1 MREPP
6 KSSRHNQKS
15 SKHQREH
22 RDHREQNRNQHEC
35 RQQQHHREQ
44 HNHYKQ
50 NRSRTERPTVS
61 RRLKWAAQSWL
72 ISILCAL
79 VLSLLLP
86 LILSLF
92 TGDAVEPETVDS
104 IEWSFVVQIPVWL
117 GMLSPL
123 ILLKINKV
131 DWREH
136 VGLRLDVI
144 RSPLDVVVGI
154 ATGVALQMW
163 VIPLAYELVVFRVV
177 NALSAT
183 QVDSDDLQKHAQEL
197 VDKAQ
202 TPMQVFILLLIAVL
216 IAPVLEEMFYRG
228 FIQKTLEE
236 RFTPAIAVM
245 LTAPMFA
252 LAHFQVLQ
260 FPGLVIVG
268 VVCGL
273 MLQYTKRIGMAI
285 CCHMSFNAYAVI
297 HLL

>member
-1 MREPP
+1 MTIHARIMRESP
-6 KSSRHNQKS
+6 KGSRH
-15 SKHQREH
+15 HCE
-22 RDHREQNRNQHEC
+22 HREQNPN
-35 RQQQHHREQ
+35 HH
-44 HNHYKQ
+44 KQ
-50 NRSRTERPTVS
+50 NPSTAEWPTVS
-61 RRLKWAAQSWL
+61 RRLKWAAQSWS
-72 ISILCAL
+72 ISILGA
-79 VLSLLLP
+79 VILSLILP
-86 LILSLF
+86 LIVSQF
-92 TGDAVEPETVDS
+92 TGAAVEPETVDS
-104 IEWSFVVQIPVWL
+104 IEWSFVLQIPVWL

-136 VGLRLDVI
+136 VGLRVHAI
-144 RSPLDVVVGI
+144 RSPLDVGVGI

-183 QVDSDDLQKHAQEL
+183 QVDSDDLQRHAQQL
-197 VDKAQ
+197 VDKVQ
-202 TPMQVFILLLIAVL
+202 TPVQVFALLLMAVL

-245 LTAPMFA
+245 ITAPIFA